1 MDTAILQA
9 LRSNA
14 LMRRVSADELE
25 YLASHARV
33 LGYLPGTFIFH
44 ESQPRRVWGLVLKGR
59 VTGDTYLSDGI
70 SAFRK
75 QGKP

>member
-1 MDTAILQA
+1 MTYSHNGGPEQPVKALGAREIAVTDGGGAI
-9 LRSNA
+9 
-14 LMRRVSADELE
+14 V
-25 YLASHARV
+25 
-33 LGYLPGTFIFH
+33 
-44 ESQPRRVWGLVLKGR
+44 QPFLVLKGR